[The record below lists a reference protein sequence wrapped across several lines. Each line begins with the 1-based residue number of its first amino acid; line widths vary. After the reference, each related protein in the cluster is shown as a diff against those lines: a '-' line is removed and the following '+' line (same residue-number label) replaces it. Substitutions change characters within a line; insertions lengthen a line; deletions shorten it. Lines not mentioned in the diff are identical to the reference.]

1 VDIRHYGRV
10 GADGGVDILARER
23 IEDGAGREWFIQC
36 RRYSSATK
44 ATLEQAVNDTLSK
57 VQKPPDVLLV
67 VVACDVRRQTHEAY
81 IKYALSKGVSTPLL
95 WTASLLEAR
104 LYAERRDLL
113 LSYFDIS
120 TTANARYRVSTIT
133 RNLALKKRLRKGL
146 LKDAKSVD
154 WEKAQKDPFEK
165 FEHSEVIVH
174 SIDDTIYPDVDDE
187 ETGISSWFKLE
198 VWDFYHNGLEF
209 IIGVDYGVLDS
220 EGHWSLIKYKQ
231 SFDETKYKL
240 IKMFCL
246 AGIPFRN
253 IVDVDLIGDEYY
265 PQPHIYCR
273 FADGGEPYEGFRYVL
288 ISDEYPW
295 PMEPDRQFDINTEG
309 KKLMHHT

>member
-1 VDIRHYGRV
+1 
-10 GADGGVDILARER
+10 
-23 IEDGAGREWFIQC
+23 
-36 RRYSSATK
+36 
-44 ATLEQAVNDTLSK
+44 LEQAVNDTLSK
-57 VQKPPDVLLV
+57 IQKPPDVLLV
-67 VVACDVRRQTHEAY
+67 VVACDVRRQAHEAY
-81 IKYALSKGVSTPLL
+81 VKYASSKGVSTPLL
-95 WTASLLEAR
+95 WTASIVEAR

-113 LSYFDIS
+113 FSYFGIS
-120 TTANARYRVSTIT
+120 TAAQARYRESTIT
-133 RNLALKKRLRKGL
+133 RNLALKKRLRKDL

-154 WEKAQKDPFEK
+154 WDKAHRRPYEK
-165 FEHSEVIVH
+165 FEHPEVIVH
-174 SIDDTIYPDVDDE
+174 SIDDTIYPDVDVE
-187 ETGISSWFKLE
+187 ETGISGWFKLE

-209 IIGVDYGVLDS
+209 IIGVDYGVMDA
-220 EGHWSLIKYKQ
+220 EGHWSLIKYNQ

-246 AGIPFRN
+246 ARIPFRN

-309 KKLMHHT
+309 ET